1 MYNLGRWF
9 GRHLLASALIFCA
22 LCAAVSFV
30 DVALCIDHAASV
42 ATQQAASSWRPPVD
56 PGVTAAVNRAQRQHD
71 ASALGMFER
80 AGSK

>member
-1 MYNLGRWF
+1 MYNLGRWV

-22 LCAAVSFV
+22 LCVALSFV
-30 DVALCIDHAASV
+30 DVAMRADDASV